1 MKTYKVIIT
10 GATGM
15 VGEGVLL
22 HCLESSEIESVL
34 VIGRKPLDRVH
45 AKLKQLIVKDFNQ
58 LDKVSEPLADYD
70 ACFFCA
76 GISSVGMNEQDYT
89 SITYDTTINFARAL
103 LAQHPGMVFN
113 YVSGA
118 HTNAQGRQMWQRVKG
133 KTEND
138 LMQLG
143 FKAQYNFRP
152 GFMKPVKGQ
161 KNVKWFF
168 KPIIALF
175 PILLPSQ
182 SLTLHQVAQAMINTI
197 SKGYKQAV
205 LEIRDIRALAA
216 I

>member
-22 HCLESSEIESVL
+22 HCLESAEIESVL

-45 AKLKQLIVKDFNQ
+45 AKLKQLIIKDFNQ
-58 LDKVSEPLADYD
+58 LDKASEPLGDYD

-103 LAQHPGMVFN
+103 LTQHSGMVFN

-133 KTEND
+133 KTEDD
-138 LMQLG
+138 LMQMG

-205 LEIRDIRALAA
+205 LEIRDIKALAA